1 MGDENGESTEEEV
14 IGAGT
19 GESGIEKLV
28 WGRQR
33 DTGTWFQRQ
42 GDWGISKAA
51 MSDLLFLARMTLMAS
66 KG

>member
-28 WGRQR
+28 
-33 DTGTWFQRQ
+33 
-42 GDWGISKAA
+42 
-51 MSDLLFLARMTLMAS
+51 
-66 KG
+66 